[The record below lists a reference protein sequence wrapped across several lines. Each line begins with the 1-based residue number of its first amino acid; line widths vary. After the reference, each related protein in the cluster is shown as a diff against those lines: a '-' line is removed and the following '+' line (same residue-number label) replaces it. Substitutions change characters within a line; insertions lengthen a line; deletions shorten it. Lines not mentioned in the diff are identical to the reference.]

1 MPSKNPQSPQQTK
14 QLLATLKSRF
24 EKNLHRHKPG
34 PDDPAPLF
42 DSGIG
47 DWLLNLTAVAMI
59 ALILGTIARW
69 AYLALFVK

>member
-1 MPSKNPQSPQQTK
+1 MRGPRRQRKEVVMRMPHVADR
-14 QLLATLKSRF
+14 LF
-24 EKNLHRHKPG
+24 HRQKPG

-59 ALILGTIARW
+59 ALILGTILRW
-69 AYLALFVK
+69 AYISLFAK

>member
-1 MPSKNPQSPQQTK
+1 MRRPRRLRKEVVMRMPHVADR
-14 QLLATLKSRF
+14 LF
-24 EKNLHRHKPG
+24 HRHKPD

-47 DWLLNLTAVAMI
+47 DWLLELTAIAMI

-69 AYLALFVK
+69 AYLAMFAK

>member
-1 MPSKNPQSPQQTK
+1 MRMPHV
-14 QLLATLKSRF
+14 ADRF
-24 EKNLHRHKPG
+24 FHRHKHD

-47 DWLLNLTAVAMI
+47 DWLLNLTAVALI

-69 AYLALFVK
+69 AYLAVFAK

>member
-1 MPSKNPQSPQQTK
+1 MRRPRRLRKEVVMRMPHV
-14 QLLATLKSRF
+14 ADRF
-24 EKNLHRHKPG
+24 FHRHKPG
-34 PDDPAPLF
+34 PDDPAPLS
-42 DSGIG
+42 DSCIG